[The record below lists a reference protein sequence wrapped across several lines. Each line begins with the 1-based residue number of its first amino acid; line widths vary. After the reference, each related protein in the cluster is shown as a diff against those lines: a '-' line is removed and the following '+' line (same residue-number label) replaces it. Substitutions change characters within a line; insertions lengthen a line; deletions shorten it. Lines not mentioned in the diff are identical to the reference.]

1 MSTEQIQKAEQVQK
15 AVTDYFAAIRAMD
28 ADAWVA
34 TFADDA
40 VNYDPVGAPP
50 NEGHA
55 ALRQFFEGI
64 AGAFEQVG
72 LFEDHV
78 FVSGNEAAVKWT
90 GRGTGKNGR
99 AVTFEGIDVFEIN
112 DAGKIQTIHAYWNP
126 AAMMAELQG

>member
-1 MSTEQIQKAEQVQK
+1 MSTELIPKVVA
-15 AVTDYFAAIRAMD
+15 DYFAAIRAMD
-28 ADAWVA
+28 ASAWVS
-34 TFADDA
+34 TFAEEG

-50 NEGHA
+50 NKGHA

-78 FVSGNEAAVKWT
+78 FINGNEAAVKWT

-99 AVTFEGIDVFEIN
+99 AVTFEGIDFFEIN
-112 DAGKIQTIHAYWNP
+112 DAGKIQTVRAYWNP
-126 AAMMAELQG
+126 AAMMAELQS